1 VGDSYRYL
9 TEGLL
14 GAVALPEGG
23 VRFRVWAPNALVVHV
38 EADGHRHTMEPEER
52 GYHAVTVAEA
62 GPGTRYCFAPE
73 GAPGLFA
80 DPASRFQPE
89 GVHGPSEVVAPAEPP
104 PAWDVPDL
112 RDLVI
117 SELHVGTASTDG
129 TFDGLGTYLD
139 HLAATGVNA
148 VEVMPVAEFPG
159 SRNWGYDG
167 VFPYAV
173 HHGYGGPAG
182 FRRFV
187 ERCHD
192 RGMAVILDVV
202 YNHLGP
208 EGNVLHRFGPYFTD
222 RYRTPWGDAI
232 NYDGP
237 GSDEVRRYFGG
248 NALMW
253 FEEFEVDALRL
264 DAVHGIVDTAARPFL
279 MELSEAAAELGA
291 RLQRPRWLIAES
303 DLNDI
308 RLVAPLADGGF
319 GMDAQ
324 WNDDFHHALHA
335 LVTGE
340 RTGYY
345 RDFGRLQDLAEAFR
359 CGFVYRGTPSPAR
372 GRRHGSD
379 SSAVPPDRFV
389 VFAQNHD
396 QIGNRMS
403 GDRLSTLV
411 PFETQKVVTGLTL
424 LAPGIPLLFQGE
436 EYGEAAP
443 FPYFVSHTEGDLIRS
458 VREGRRREFASFEW
472 PAEPP
477 DPQATATFDSARIH
491 PELAR
496 EGSNA
501 ASLAWTRA
509 LLRLRRETPSLR
521 GGVPAEAEADGE
533 RRTLVVRRTDGGSQ
547 AVLVT
552 NLGVADAPDMAP
564 DGDGWELVLHSS
576 DERWGGAGVPEDA
589 TTLPSGSLALWI
601 RPSG

>member
-1 VGDSYRYL
+1 MGDSYRYL

-14 GAVALPEGG
+14 GAAALPEGG
-23 VRFRVWAPNALVVHV
+23 VRFRVWAPKAATVHV
-38 EADGHRHTMEPEER
+38 DADGRRHAMEPEER

-89 GVHGPSEVVAPAEPP
+89 GVHGPSEVVAPSEPP
-104 PAWDVPDL
+104 PAWNAPDL

-117 SELHVGTASTDG
+117 SEVHVGTASRDG
-129 TFDGLGTYLD
+129 TFDGLRTYLD

-148 VEVMPVAEFPG
+148 VEVMPVGEFPG
-159 SRNWGYDG
+159 TRNWGYDG

-173 HHGYGGPAG
+173 HHAYGGPTG

-187 ERCHD
+187 GRCHEL
-192 RGMAVILDVV
+192 GMAVILDVV

-253 FEEFEVDALRL
+253 LEEFGVDALRL

-279 MELSEAAAELGA
+279 MELAEAAAELGA
-291 RLQRPRWLIAES
+291 RLRRPRWLIAES

-308 RLVAPLADGGF
+308 RMVTSLAGGGF

-345 RDFGRLQDLAEAFR
+345 RDFGRLGDLAEAFR
-359 CGFVYRGTPSPAR
+359 CGFVYRGNPSRAR

-379 SSAVPPDRFV
+379 SSAVPPERFV

-396 QIGNRMS
+396 QIGNRMT
-403 GDRLSTLV
+403 GDRLSTLL
-411 PFETQKVVTGLTL
+411 PFATRKIVMGLTL
-424 LAPGIPLLFQGE
+424 LAPNIPLLFQGE
-436 EYGEAAP
+436 EYGETAP
-443 FPYFVSHTEGDLIRS
+443 FPYFVSHTDDDLIRA
-458 VREGRRREFASFEW
+458 VREGRRREFAAFDW
-472 PAEPP
+472 PAAPP
-477 DPQATATFDSARIH
+477 DPQATATFESARIH

-496 EGSNA
+496 EGSHA
-501 ASLAWTRA
+501 TFLAWTRE
-509 LLRLRRETPSLR
+509 LLRLCRQTPSLR
-521 GGVPAEAEADGE
+521 GGVRAEAVADAE
-533 RRTLVVRRTDGGSQ
+533 RRTLVVRRADGGSQ
-547 AVLVT
+547 AVVAA
-552 NLGVADAPDMAP
+552 NLGVAAAPDTAP
-564 DGDGWELVLHSS
+564 DGDGWELALHSN
-576 DERWGGAGVPEDA
+576 DDRWGGDGVPEDPA
-589 TTLPSGSLALWI
+589 MLPPGSLALWV
-601 RPSG
+601 RSSG

>member
-1 VGDSYRYL
+1 
-9 TEGLL
+9 
-14 GAVALPEGG
+14 
-23 VRFRVWAPNALVVHV
+23 
-38 EADGHRHTMEPEER
+38 MEPEER

-62 GPGTRYCFAPE
+62 GPGTRYCFAPD
-73 GAPGLFA
+73 GAGGLFA

-89 GVHGPSEVVAPAEPP
+89 GIRGPSEVVGPQEPLRP
-104 PAWDVPDL
+104 WDAPDL
-112 RDLVI
+112 RDMVI
-117 SELHVGTASTDG
+117 SEVHVGTASPDG
-129 TFDGLGTYLD
+129 TFDGLAGYLD
-139 HLAATGVNA
+139 QLAATGVNA
-148 VEVMPVAEFPG
+148 VELMPVAEFPG
-159 SRNWGYDG
+159 TRNWGYDG

-173 HHGYGGPAG
+173 HHGYGGPGG

-187 ERCHD
+187 ERCHE
-192 RGMAVILDVV
+192 RGMALILDVV

-222 RYRTPWGDAI
+222 RYRTPWGEAI

-253 FEEFEVDALRL
+253 LDEFGVDALRL

-279 MELSEAAAELGA
+279 MELAEATAELSA
-291 RLQRPRWLIAES
+291 RLGRRRSLIAES

-308 RLVAPLADGGF
+308 RLIAPLAAGGF

-340 RTGYY
+340 RDGYF
-345 RDFGRLQDLAEAFR
+345 RDFGRLQDLADAFQR
-359 CGFVYRGTPSPAR
+359 GFVYRGNPSPAR

-379 SSAVPPDRFV
+379 SSAVPPERFV

-396 QIGNRMS
+396 QIGNQMA

-411 PFETQKVVTGLTL
+411 PFETRKVVTGLTL

-436 EYGEAAP
+436 EYGEIAP
-443 FPYFVSHTEGDLIRS
+443 FPYFVSHTEDDLIQA
-458 VREGRRREFASFEW
+458 VREGRREEFATFEW
-472 PAEPP
+472 PGEPP
-477 DPQATATFDSARIH
+477 DPQAKATFESARIH

-496 EGSNA
+496 EGSH
-501 ASLAWTRA
+501 ASFLAWTRQ

-521 GGVPAEAEADGE
+521 GGVPAEAQADVE
-533 RRTLVVRRTDGGSQ
+533 RRTLVVRRAGGGSE
-547 AVLVT
+547 AVVVA
-552 NLGVADAPDMAP
+552 NLGVADAPDAAP
-564 DGDGWELVLHSS
+564 EGDGWELALHSD
-576 DERWGGAGVPEDA
+576 DERWAGGGVPKNA
-589 TTLPSGSLALWI
+589 ATLPPSSLALWI
-601 RPSG
+601 RSSG